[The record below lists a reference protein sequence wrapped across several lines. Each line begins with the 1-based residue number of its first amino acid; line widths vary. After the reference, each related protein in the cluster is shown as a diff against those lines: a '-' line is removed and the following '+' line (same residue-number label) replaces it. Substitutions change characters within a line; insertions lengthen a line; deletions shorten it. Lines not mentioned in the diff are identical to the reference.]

1 MPVTIIKSD
10 PRGREKPCLRCGY
23 SLRKITD
30 ANHCPECGLSVWLSL
45 NQNDTLD
52 MSNPEWLRRMALGLW
67 ILAVASVLAVVA
79 FAPASLQMFRTMEYR
94 QRLHQAIREAEQ
106 SGDDDANTAWVT
118 AYQSIPR
125 PQTDYRVVRMSL
137 LVGAAALVAYQAG
150 LVLLTSNENRYPD
163 RLAGLRIGARVI
175 AGFAGLAVILMFFQ
189 MLRPTPLGFPEWLT
203 RLVAVAGGMLTWGSL
218 RQMARRLPHKTL
230 TRVSAWM
237 TMAPLIS
244 LAYSF
249 IRNSDWLPDVIPLL
263 YLPVSA
269 ALFIWFAILL
279 RQAAHASDR
288 NWAAETAI
296 TR

>member
-1 MPVTIIKSD
+1 
-10 PRGREKPCLRCGY
+10 
-23 SLRKITD
+23 
-30 ANHCPECGLSVWLSL
+30 VWLSL

-52 MSNPEWLRRMALGLW
+52 MSNPEWLRRMALGVW
-67 ILAVASVLAVVA
+67 ILAVASVVAVVA

-106 SGDDDANTAWVT
+106 MGDDADATAKWV
-118 AYQSIPR
+118 AAFQSIPR
-125 PQTDYRVVRMSL
+125 PQPDYRVVRISL

-150 LVLLTSNENRYPD
+150 MVILTSNENRYPD

-189 MLRPTPLGFPEWLT
+189 MLRPTPLGFPEWMT
-203 RLVAVAGGMLTWGSL
+203 RLVAVAGGMLTWGYL

-237 TMAPLIS
+237 TLAPLIS
-244 LAYSF
+244 LVYSF

-279 RQAAHASDR
+279 RQAAQTSDR